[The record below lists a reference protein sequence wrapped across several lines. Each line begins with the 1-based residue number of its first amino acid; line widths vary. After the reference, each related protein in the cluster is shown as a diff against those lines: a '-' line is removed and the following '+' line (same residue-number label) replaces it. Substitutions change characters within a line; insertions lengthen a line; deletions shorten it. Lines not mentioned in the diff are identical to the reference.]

1 MSKGA
6 TAAAFV
12 LAMAGTAAALPAG
25 LSGLSF
31 GVGAGALTDG
41 YIQAEFDFM
50 LSPYVCLGPELGMG
64 FGDGGAIFAGAA
76 GRFYVIPD
84 YNYVAQ
90 PHMTFGAGIAHQFED
105 DDTVREEERT
115 GGYISFGAGCDFDIP
130 QSPVTPYLDLGGFFF
145 AGEDSEAEFKIEI
158 GARFNIF

>member
-1 MSKGA
+1 MRKSA
-6 TAAAFV
+6 IALVLLVAAA
-12 LAMAGTAAALPAG
+12 GTGVALPAG

-31 GVGAGALTDG
+31 GVGAGGMTDG

-50 LSPYVCLGPELGMG
+50 VSQYVCLGPELGMG

-90 PHMTFGAGIAHQFED
+90 PHMTFGAGIAHQFENED
-105 DDTVREEERT
+105 SAREEERT
-115 GGYISFGAGCDFDIP
+115 GGYIAFGAGCDFDIP

-145 AGEDSEAEFKIEI
+145 AGKDSDADFKIEI
-158 GARFNIF
+158 GVRFNIF

>member
-1 MSKGA
+1 MRKGTIALILFLAAAA
-6 TAAAFV
+6 TA
-12 LAMAGTAAALPAG
+12 TALPTG

-31 GVGAGALTDG
+31 GVGAGGLTDG
-41 YIQAEFDFM
+41 YIQGEFDFM
-50 LSPYVCLGPELGMG
+50 LSPYICLGPELGMG

-76 GRFYVIPD
+76 GRFYVIPT

-105 DDTVREEERT
+105 EDSVREEERT
-115 GGYISFGAGCDFDIP
+115 GGYITFGAGCDFDIP

-145 AGEDSEAEFKIEI
+145 AGEDSEAAFKIEI
-158 GARFNIF
+158 GVRFNIF